1 MSEGLTRFLVSEHL
15 SNVHN
20 APILTNLKE
29 QVTTL
34 EDELRIV
41 NDKLK
46 LKDKVIEA
54 HLNIDTVQ
62 AERLELTQEQ
72 IKQMKR
78 QKVGDWFRNHYKMVV
93 IGVGGLGIGF
103 GVGYLAK

>member
-1 MSEGLTRFLVSEHL
+1 MSDGLTRFLVSEHL

-20 APILTNLKE
+20 APIITNLKE

-54 HLNIDTVQ
+54 HSKIDTVQ
-62 AERLELTQEQ
+62 AERLELTAEQ

-78 QKVGDWFRNHYKMVV
+78 QRVGDWFKHNYQKLV
-93 IGVGGLGIGF
+93 IGVGAFGLGA